1 MTTAMTGN
9 VDIAVRTQVDYFG
22 AGRYDLA
29 GQMVTPDYV
38 DHEAPPG
45 TPPGPEGANMV
56 LRWLRGAFA
65 DLSYEICD
73 AFGDGDRVAARLI
86 TTGTHTRVMLSRIF
100 CRNSQ
105 PVMPPSWR
113 SRVIRLSVCRGAISS
128 ASSALAARRTVNP
141 SASSNRRTR
150 SAA

>member
-1 MTTAMTGN
+1 MTTAMTGT

-45 TPPGPEGANMV
+45 TPPGPDGANVV

-73 AFGDGDRVAARLI
+73 AFGDGDRVAVRLI
-86 TTGTHTRVMLSRIF
+86 TRGTHTGEFMGTPPTGRRFEIEAIHIFRIADGKVAEHWAKRDDAGLARQLGLSGR
-100 CRNSQ
+100 
-105 PVMPPSWR
+105 
-113 SRVIRLSVCRGAISS
+113 
-128 ASSALAARRTVNP
+128 
-141 SASSNRRTR
+141 
-150 SAA
+150 

>member
-45 TPPGPEGANMV
+45 TPPGPDGANAV

-65 DLSYEICD
+65 DLSYEIRD
-73 AFGDGDRVAARLI
+73 AFGDGRPRRGPPDHQGDAHRGVHGHAAHRTALRDRGDPHLPHRRRQGRRALGQAR
-86 TTGTHTRVMLSRIF
+86 
-100 CRNSQ
+100 
-105 PVMPPSWR
+105 
-113 SRVIRLSVCRGAISS
+113 
-128 ASSALAARRTVNP
+128 
-141 SASSNRRTR
+141 
-150 SAA
+150 

>member
-29 GQMVTPDYV
+29 GQMVTPDYA

-45 TPPGPEGANMV
+45 TPPGPEGANVV

-73 AFGDGDRVAARLI
+73 AFGDGDRVAVRLI
-86 TTGTHTRVMLSRIF
+86 TRGTHTGEFMGTPPTGRRFEIEAIHIFRIQDGKVAEHWAK
-100 CRNSQ
+100 RDD
-105 PVMPPSWR
+105 V
-113 SRVIRLSVCRGAISS
+113 G
-128 ASSALAARRTVNP
+128 LARQLGLFGR
-141 SASSNRRTR
+141 
-150 SAA
+150 